1 MKKILAVIVAVMMAM
16 TLVMSVSAE
25 EYAGEVPA
33 GSEWWYEVMIHDIIP
48 LENLEG
54 HSTIT
59 FGCDCNFA
67 AGYNEGDTWIQRTEL
82 TTDPI
87 TIDLSTAT
95 INNDSK
101 IMLQKGSAGA
111 FTITYTF
118 DGAEAAAPA
127 ETPAETEA
135 EAPAAEETPAETPA
149 ETETKAPATGL
160 ALAVVPAVMALAAV
174 AVSKKH

>member
-16 TLVMSVSAE
+16 TLVMSVSAD

-33 GSEWWYEVMIHDIIP
+33 GSEWWYEVMIKDIIP

-54 HSTIT
+54 HSSIT

-67 AGYNEGDTWIQRTEL
+67 AGYNEGDTWIQRTDLSTE
-82 TTDPI
+82 PI
-87 TIDLSTAT
+87 TIDLTTAT
-95 INNDSK
+95 INDDSK

-111 FTITYTF
+111 FTITYTLD
-118 DGAEAAAPA
+118 DGAAAPA
-127 ETPAETEA
+127 EETPAEAPAETEA
-135 EAPAAEETPAETPA
+135 EAPAAEETPA

-160 ALAVVPAVMALAAV
+160 ALAVVPAVVALAAV